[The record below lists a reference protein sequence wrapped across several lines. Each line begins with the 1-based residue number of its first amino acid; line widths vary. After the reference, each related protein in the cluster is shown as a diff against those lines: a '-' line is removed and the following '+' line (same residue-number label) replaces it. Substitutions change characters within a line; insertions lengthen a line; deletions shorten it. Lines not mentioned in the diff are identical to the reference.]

1 MLSGGGSWAAAVQDR
16 RGCRGGSLGG
26 LNRSTVEFVVLQ
38 ASFLDGD
45 TLSCGCFQDGLQFLE
60 CGAEVVI

>member
-1 MLSGGGSWAAAVQDR
+1 VQDR

-26 LNRSTVEFVVLQ
+26 LNRSTVESVVLQ